1 MTTNKYTFL
10 LPAYKIEFF
19 QEALKSILNQTYKD
33 FQLIIQDDCSPYDLK
48 SIVDLYK
55 SDKRIYYY
63 RNEENIGGKN
73 LIKCWNKLLGKA
85 NSEYIILASDDDV
98 YDIHFLEEI
107 DKLTT
112 KYSQVNLIR
121 TRVQRI
127 NGKNEIFQK
136 DAIYEEYVS
145 ELEFIAQQYFNNKIQ
160 CIANFI
166 FKTQVLKE
174 KGGFVDFPLAWY
186 SDYATPI
193 IMSEQGVVNTKDC
206 LFNFRESDINI
217 SSYINESP
225 YKAKLKTI
233 ACINYKIWFDTYL
246 KKFNPRNK
254 KEVRL
259 LNFIKRWSNY
269 DIQFMTNA
277 SLKCLKFKDA
287 LAILR
292 YMKVHQVGYINSF
305 IEYLK
310 SRIKK

>member
-1 MTTNKYTFL
+1 
-10 LPAYKIEFF
+10 
-19 QEALKSILNQTYKD
+19 
-33 FQLIIQDDCSPYDLK
+33 
-48 SIVDLYK
+48 
-55 SDKRIYYY
+55 
-63 RNEENIGGKN
+63 
-73 LIKCWNKLLGKA
+73 
-85 NSEYIILASDDDV
+85 
-98 YDIHFLEEI
+98 
-107 DKLTT
+107 
-112 KYSQVNLIR
+112 
-121 TRVQRI
+121 
-127 NGKNEIFQK
+127 
-136 DAIYEEYVS
+136 
-145 ELEFIAQQYFNNKIQ
+145 
-160 CIANFI
+160 
-166 FKTQVLKE
+166 
-174 KGGFVDFPLAWY
+174 
-186 SDYATPI
+186 
-193 IMSEQGVVNTKDC
+193 MSEQGVVNTKDC